1 MVDSYTIS
9 YSFTITGC
17 SGLVGAVGGDTVT
30 GIGSSNRTHSLINLQ
45 ENTEYIIS
53 ISAVNGAGTSAM
65 SPMTTTNTPTTGNY
79 VHIEDQ
85 ASMTSKRTHSEE
97 ITVHMYIIITEKP
110 FTSK

>member
-1 MVDSYTIS
+1 MDSYTIS

-17 SGLVGAVGGDTVT
+17 TGVAGGMGQDTVT
-30 GIGSSNRTHSLINLQ
+30 GIGGSDRTHSLTNLQ

-79 VHIEDQ
+79 VYIEDQ
-85 ASMTSKRTHSEE
+85 ASMTSKRTHSEA